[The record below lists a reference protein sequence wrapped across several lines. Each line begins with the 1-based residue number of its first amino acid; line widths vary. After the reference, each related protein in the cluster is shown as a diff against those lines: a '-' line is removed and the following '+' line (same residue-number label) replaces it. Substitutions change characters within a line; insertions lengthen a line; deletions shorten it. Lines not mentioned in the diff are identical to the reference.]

1 MTLILNVDMSI
12 ITGLARPLL
21 AVPFVLSGVDAVRHP
36 DKHVDAV
43 ERINPTLEQMGVGP
57 LSEGTVTKATRALG
71 GVRIVAGVC
80 MALGKKP
87 RLSALVL
94 AKTEMALA
102 AVRNPVWLSS
112 GEERKKHMAGLAAS
126 AGLVGGAL
134 VAAGDRRGKPSLGWR
149 LQHHRSHKEDL
160 SVLADRYEAELE
172 AQKAKLSEKIAKA
185 KEKAKS

>member
-1 MTLILNVDMSI
+1 MSI

-21 AVPFVLSGVDAVRHP
+21 AAPFIVSGVDAVRHP

-43 ERINPTLEQMGVGP
+43 DRINPTLEQVGVGA
-57 LSEGTVTKATRALG
+57 LSEGTVTLATRAIG

-94 AKTEMALA
+94 AKSELALA
-102 AVRNPVWLSS
+102 LVRNPVWLSS
-112 GEERKKHMAGLAAS
+112 GDERKKHMAGLATS
-126 AGLVGGAL
+126 AGLIGGAL

-149 LQHHRSHKEDL
+149 LENHRSHKEDM